1 MKTMHD
7 DTLLIHSGRAPAHF
21 GGIVNTPPCRAS
33 TLLVD
38 SYADWTA
45 KRAGSNPYGHYARF
59 GTATS
64 QSFEAL
70 LVELEGAYGAQVFP
84 SGLAA
89 CTHAMLAF
97 LSPGDH
103 VLVTDN
109 VYGPTRA
116 FANQVLSKLGVEVE
130 YFCPSEGADIAKR
143 FRSTTRVLYLESP
156 GSQTFEV
163 ADIPAM
169 TKVARALGIWVLMD
183 NTWATPLY
191 FKPFEHGVD
200 VSIHA
205 ATKYLVGHSDAIL
218 GAVTTNQRAWA
229 PLQAHAQAVGQTAGP
244 DDIYMATR
252 GLRTLSVRLQRHQA
266 TALMLAERLQS
277 HPAVAAVL
285 HPALA
290 SSPGHAFW
298 KRDFLGASGLFGV
311 ALQPSP
317 AGAKALETL
326 FDQLTLFGIGLSWG
340 GYESLALPV
349 DVPARSVMQWPHQG
363 PLLRLHAGLEDPE
376 SLWADLANALSVYC
390 DAKALALHSSP

>member
-1 MKTMHD
+1 MKTSHD

-21 GGIVNTPPCRAS
+21 GGMVNTPPCRAS

-38 SYADWTA
+38 SYADWKTA
-45 KRAGSNPYGHYARF
+45 RADATPYGHYARF
-59 GTATS
+59 GTATTR
-64 QSFEAL
+64 SFEAL
-70 LVELEGAYGAQVFP
+70 LAELEGAYAAQVFP

-103 VLVTDN
+103 ILITDN

-116 FANQVLSKLGVEVE
+116 FADLVLSKMGVQVE
-130 YFCPSEGADIAKR
+130 YFCPLEGASIAKR

-163 ADIPAM
+163 ADVPALAQ
-169 TKVARALGIWVLMD
+169 VVHAFGAWVLMD
-183 NTWATPLY
+183 NTWSTPLY
-191 FKPFEHGVD
+191 FKPFQHGVD

-218 GAVTTNQRAWA
+218 GAVTTSQRAWA
-229 PLQAHAQAVGQTAGP
+229 RLQAHAQALGQTAGP

-252 GLRTLSVRLQRHQA
+252 GLRTLSVRLQRHQT
-266 TALMLAERLQS
+266 TALMLAERLQA

-285 HPALA
+285 HPALS

-311 ALQPSP
+311 VLKPVP
-317 AGAKALETL
+317 AGAPALERF

-340 GYESLALPV
+340 GYESLALPI
-349 DVPARSVMQWPHQG
+349 DAPSRTVMPWPHQG

-376 SLWADLANALSVYC
+376 ALWTDLTNALSVYC
-390 DAKALALHSSP
+390 DTKALAL

>member
-1 MKTMHD
+1 MKTSHD

-21 GGIVNTPPCRAS
+21 GGMVNTPPCRAS

-38 SYADWTA
+38 SYADWKA
-45 KRAGSNPYGHYARF
+45 ARADANPYGHYARF
-59 GTATS
+59 GTATTR
-64 QSFEAL
+64 SFEAL
-70 LVELEGAYGAQVFP
+70 LAELEGAYDAQVFP

-103 VLVTDN
+103 ILITDN

-116 FANQVLSKLGVEVE
+116 FADQVLSKMGVQVE
-130 YFCPSEGADIAKR
+130 YFCPLEGASIAKR

-163 ADIPAM
+163 VDVPALAQ
-169 TKVARALGIWVLMD
+169 VAHAFGAWVLMD

-191 FKPFEHGVD
+191 FKPFQHGVD

-218 GAVTTNQRAWA
+218 GAVTTNQRAW
-229 PLQAHAQAVGQTAGP
+229 PRLQAHAQAFGQTAGP

-266 TALMLAERLQS
+266 TALMLAERLQA
-277 HPAVAAVL
+277 HPAVEAVL
-285 HPALA
+285 HPALS
-290 SSPGHAFW
+290 SSPGHALW

-311 ALQPSP
+311 VLQPVP
-317 AGAKALETL
+317 AGAQALEKF

-340 GYESLALPV
+340 GYESLALPI
-349 DVPARSVMQWPHQG
+349 DTPSRSVTSWPYQG

-376 SLWADLANALSVYC
+376 TLWADLANALSVYC
-390 DAKALALHSSP
+390 DMKALAL